1 VYKGSRG
8 REISMETSNPFFGS
22 VSSSATKD
30 IMVIKGGGNNN
41 VVKFVINEPIMI
53 SQPTTSQPTTSQPTT
68 SQPTTSQPT
77 TSQPTTSQPT
87 TSQPTTSQ
95 PTSSQPTIN
104 EPTMKES
111 TLIEPPSIRSPL
123 LPDFSSN
130 GTVINKSEEKEA
142 VLDIELSSKSS
153 GRSLQTTNIVFILAF
168 ALITV
173 VSTK

>member
-8 REISMETSNPFFGS
+8 REISMETSNPYFGR
-22 VSSSATKD
+22 VSSSAAKD
-30 IMVIKGGGNNN
+30 ITVIKGGGNNN
-41 VVKFVINEPIMI
+41 VVKFVINEPI
-53 SQPTTSQPTTSQPTT
+53 SQSTTSQPTT